1 MKRVCAFAAVI
12 PAAVAAVVASAFAS
26 GTPNRSL
33 FDYDRAAPLNVV
45 RGTVTTAGHV
55 VRQELTF
62 SGDHSTRLAA
72 YFVHPVSGGPWPL
85 VVWTPGNGGDRR
97 EELPEASAFARAG
110 GASLLVDPPPVAD
123 LITCDASKDLAA
135 YVAYVV
141 DRRRAIDVAE
151 TLPGV
156 EKQRIG
162 AAGFSFGSSITGTL
176 AGVDRRIVAFA
187 LKSGRG
193 HHTGFTRIV
202 CKRLAQKKLNA
213 YSARLGVVDPV
224 HWAASAAPAPM
235 LLQNGTYDPW
245 TTKAD
250 VLALYRAA
258 KGPKEVRFYDAG
270 HDLNNAAA
278 TFERRW
284 LLQKLGNP

>member
-1 MKRVCAFAAVI
+1 MGLLALALT
-12 PAAVAAVVASAFAS
+12 AAVAIAFAS

-33 FDYDRAAPLNVV
+33 FDYDRTAPLDVV
-45 RGTVTTAGHV
+45 HGTVTTSGHV
-55 VRQELTF
+55 VRQKLTF
-62 SGDHSTRLAA
+62 SGDRGKRLAA

-110 GASLLVDPPPVAD
+110 GASLLVDPPPVSD
-123 LITCDASKDLAA
+123 LITCNASKDLAT

-151 TLPGV
+151 TLPNV
-156 EKQRIG
+156 DKQRVG

-176 AGVDRRIVAFA
+176 AGVDRRIAAFA

-202 CKRLAQKKLNA
+202 CKRLAKKKLDA
-213 YSARLGVVDPV
+213 YTARLGVVDPV

-235 LLQNGTYDPW
+235 LLQNGTHDPW

-258 KGPKEVRFYDAG
+258 KGPKEVHFYGAG
-270 HDLNNAAA
+270 HDLNHAAA
-278 TFERRW
+278 TFEMRW
-284 LLQKLGNP
+284 LVQKLVHR